1 MVVGVLNSS
10 STNTKEIKNTK
21 KTAGIGDNGGVQ
33 QFLLFQSQIPFGSE
47 SETWAGQLTLKQWS
61 HHFTLN
67 SNNDKRI
74 PKLSE
79 YFPVFKWYQKL
90 QSFCWRC
97 FVFNSANNKD
107 IKMQLQINAK
117 ANPMMLTLSA
127 EK

>member
-21 KTAGIGDNGGVQ
+21 KTAGIGVDGGVQ
-33 QFLLFQSQIPFGSE
+33 QFLLFQSQVPFGSE
-47 SETWAGQLTLKQWS
+47 SETWVGQLTLKQWS

-79 YFPVFKWYQKL
+79 YFPVFK
-90 QSFCWRC
+90 
-97 FVFNSANNKD
+97 
-107 IKMQLQINAK
+107 
-117 ANPMMLTLSA
+117 
-127 EK
+127 

>member
-1 MVVGVLNSS
+1 MVVDVSKSS
-10 STNTKEIKNTK
+10 STNTQEIKNTK
-21 KTAGIGDNGGVQ
+21 NAGIGDDGGVQ

-79 YFPVFKWYQKL
+79 YFPVFK
-90 QSFCWRC
+90 
-97 FVFNSANNKD
+97 
-107 IKMQLQINAK
+107 
-117 ANPMMLTLSA
+117 
-127 EK
+127 